1 LLETTVNFLSCLQ
14 CNSKLDVDVS
24 SKDDEIVEG
33 FLECKNCT
41 LKFPIIDKI
50 PIIWNDFTKFLF
62 KRRQLAEELY
72 LLSKSETMKQFVKSS
87 MKSTSSERSQIE
99 KHWTGIYQN
108 STNSKFYQT
117 LKKFLSS
124 IDSKISLEYGCSIG
138 TMSSFL
144 GKQSQNVFGIDR
156 SFYAIQIAKRKKSP
170 NVDYLVSDALF
181 PIFGKQKFDLIVGLN
196 ILELIN
202 PPDLILHVA
211 NQIESGHFVL
221 TDPYDFERGTNSV
234 ETRFDSDSLRE
245 FLLES
250 GFQINKKT
258 KQPAFIPWNLEIN
271 KRTTLN
277 YQVDLIDAI
286 K

>member
-1 LLETTVNFLSCLQ
+1 MLETTVNFLSCLQ

-33 FLECKNCT
+33 FLVCKNCSQ
-41 LKFPIIDKI
+41 KFPIIDKI

-62 KRRQLAEELY
+62 KRRQLGEELY
-72 LLSKSETMKQFVKSS
+72 LLSKSEAMKQFVKSS

-99 KHWTGIYQN
+99 KHWTEIYQN

-117 LKKFLSS
+117 LKKFLST

-138 TMSSFL
+138 TVSSFL

-170 NVDYLVSDALF
+170 NVDYVVSDALF
-181 PIFGKQKFDLIVGLN
+181 PIFGRQKFDLIVGLN

-211 NQIESGHFVL
+211 KQIESGHFVL

>member
-1 LLETTVNFLSCLQ
+1 MLETTVNFLSCLQ

-33 FLECKNCT
+33 FLVCKNCT
-41 LKFPIIDKI
+41 QKFPVIDKI

-72 LLSKSETMKQFVKSS
+72 LLSKSEAMKQFVKSS

-117 LKKFLSS
+117 LKKFLST

-138 TMSSFL
+138 TVSSFL
-144 GKQSQNVFGIDR
+144 GRQSQNVFGIDR
-156 SFYAIQIAKRKKSP
+156 SFYAIQIAKRKKSS
-170 NVDYLVSDALF
+170 NVDYVVSDALF
-181 PIFGKQKFDLIVGLN
+181 PIFGRQKFDLIVGLN

-211 NQIESGHFVL
+211 KQIESGHFVL

>member
-1 LLETTVNFLSCLQ
+1 MLETTVNFLSCLQ

-33 FLECKNCT
+33 FLVCKNCT
-41 LKFPIIDKI
+41 LKFPVIDKI

-62 KRRQLAEELY
+62 KRRQLGEELY
-72 LLSKSETMKQFVKSS
+72 FLSKSEAMKQFVKSS

-99 KHWTGIYQN
+99 KHWTEIYQN

-117 LKKFLSS
+117 LKKFLST

-138 TMSSFL
+138 TVSSFL
-144 GKQSQNVFGIDR
+144 GRQSENAFGIDR
-156 SFYAIQIAKRKKSP
+156 SFYAIQIAKRKKLP
-170 NVDYLVSDALF
+170 NVDYVVSDALF
-181 PIFGKQKFDLIVGLN
+181 PIFGRQKFDLIVGLN

-211 NQIESGHFVL
+211 KQIESGHFVL

>member
-1 LLETTVNFLSCLQ
+1 MLETTVNFLSCLQ

-33 FLECKNCT
+33 FLVCKNCT
-41 LKFPIIDKI
+41 LKFPVIDKI

-62 KRRQLAEELY
+62 KRRQLGEELY
-72 LLSKSETMKQFVKSS
+72 FLSKSEAMKQFVKSS

-117 LKKFLSS
+117 LKKFLST

-138 TMSSFL
+138 TVSSFL
-144 GKQSQNVFGIDR
+144 GRQSENAFGIDR
-156 SFYAIQIAKRKKSP
+156 SFYAIQIAKRKKLP
-170 NVDYLVSDALF
+170 NVDYVVSDALF
-181 PIFGKQKFDLIVGLN
+181 PIFGRQKFDLIVGLN

-211 NQIESGHFVL
+211 KQIESGHFVL

>member
-33 FLECKNCT
+33 FLVCKNCT
-41 LKFPIIDKI
+41 QKFPVIDKI

-72 LLSKSETMKQFVKSS
+72 LLSKSEAMKQFVKSS

-117 LKKFLSS
+117 LKKFLST

-138 TMSSFL
+138 TVSSFL
-144 GKQSQNVFGIDR
+144 GRQSQNAFGIDR
-156 SFYAIQIAKRKKSP
+156 SFYAIQIAKRKKSS
-170 NVDYLVSDALF
+170 NVDYVVSDALF
-181 PIFGKQKFDLIVGLN
+181 PIFGRQKFDLIVGLN

-211 NQIESGHFVL
+211 KQIESGHFVL

>member
-1 LLETTVNFLSCLQ
+1 MLETTVNFLSCLQ

-33 FLECKNCT
+33 FLVCKNCT
-41 LKFPIIDKI
+41 LKFPVIDKI

-62 KRRQLAEELY
+62 KRRQLGEELY
-72 LLSKSETMKQFVKSS
+72 LLSKSEAMKQFVKSS

-99 KHWTGIYQN
+99 KHWTEIYQN

-117 LKKFLSS
+117 LKKFLST

-138 TMSSFL
+138 TVSSFL
-144 GKQSQNVFGIDR
+144 GRQSQNAFGIDR
-156 SFYAIQIAKRKKSP
+156 SFYAIQIAKRKKLP
-170 NVDYLVSDALF
+170 NVDYVVSDALF
-181 PIFGKQKFDLIVGLN
+181 PIFGRQKFDLIVGLN

-211 NQIESGHFVL
+211 KQIESGHFVL

>member
-1 LLETTVNFLSCLQ
+1 MLETTVNFLSCLQ
-14 CNSKLDVDVS
+14 CNSKLDVDVT

-33 FLECKNCT
+33 FLECINCT

-62 KRRQLAEELY
+62 KRRQLGEELY

-87 MKSTSSERSQIE
+87 MKSSSSERSQIE

-138 TMSSFL
+138 TVSSFL

-211 NQIESGHFVL
+211 KQIESGHFVL

>member
-1 LLETTVNFLSCLQ
+1 MV
-14 CNSKLDVDVS
+14 
-24 SKDDEIVEG
+24 
-33 FLECKNCT
+33 CKNCSQ
-41 LKFPIIDKI
+41 KFPIIDKI

-62 KRRQLAEELY
+62 KRRQLGEELY
-72 LLSKSETMKQFVKSS
+72 FLSKSEAMKQFVKSS

-99 KHWTGIYQN
+99 KHWTEIYQN

-117 LKKFLSS
+117 LKKFLST

-138 TMSSFL
+138 TVSSFL
-144 GKQSQNVFGIDR
+144 GRQSENAFGIDR
-156 SFYAIQIAKRKKSP
+156 SFYAIQIAKRKKLP
-170 NVDYLVSDALF
+170 NVDYVVSDALF
-181 PIFGKQKFDLIVGLN
+181 PIFGRQKFDLIVGLN

-211 NQIESGHFVL
+211 KQIESGHFVL

>member
-1 LLETTVNFLSCLQ
+1 MLETTVNFLSCLQ

-33 FLECKNCT
+33 FLVCKNCT
-41 LKFPIIDKI
+41 QKFPVIDKI

-72 LLSKSETMKQFVKSS
+72 LLSKSEAMKQFVKSS

-117 LKKFLSS
+117 LKKFLST

-138 TMSSFL
+138 TVSSFL
-144 GKQSQNVFGIDR
+144 GRQSENAFGIDR
-156 SFYAIQIAKRKKSP
+156 SFYAIQIAKRKKLP
-170 NVDYLVSDALF
+170 NVDYVVSDALF
-181 PIFGKQKFDLIVGLN
+181 PIFGRQKFDLIVGLN

-211 NQIESGHFVL
+211 KQIESGHFVL

>member
-1 LLETTVNFLSCLQ
+1 MLETTVNFLSCLQ

-33 FLECKNCT
+33 FLVCKNCT
-41 LKFPIIDKI
+41 QKFPVIDKI

-72 LLSKSETMKQFVKSS
+72 LLSKSEAMKQFVKSS

-138 TMSSFL
+138 TVSSFL

-156 SFYAIQIAKRKKSP
+156 SFYAIQIAKRKKSS
-170 NVDYLVSDALF
+170 NVDYVVSDALF

-211 NQIESGHFVL
+211 KQIESGHFVL

>member
-33 FLECKNCT
+33 FLVCKNCSQ
-41 LKFPIIDKI
+41 KFPIIDKI
-50 PIIWNDFTKFLF
+50 PIIWNNFTKFLF
-62 KRRQLAEELY
+62 KRRQLGEELY
-72 LLSKSETMKQFVKSS
+72 FLSKSEAMKQFVKSS

-99 KHWTGIYQN
+99 KHWTEIYQN

-117 LKKFLSS
+117 LKKFLST

-138 TMSSFL
+138 TVSSFL
-144 GKQSQNVFGIDR
+144 GRQSENAFGIDR
-156 SFYAIQIAKRKKSP
+156 SFYAIQIAKRKKLP
-170 NVDYLVSDALF
+170 NVDYVVSDALF
-181 PIFGKQKFDLIVGLN
+181 PIFGRQKFDLIVGLN

-211 NQIESGHFVL
+211 KQIESGHFVL